1 MQALCLLSAY
11 VIFFPV
17 IPQGYLP
24 DTSWIILTPCFQR
37 LLYNSNQIP
46 TRYHRKKIKIIQ
58 SKQSLCSYSPWM
70 QALQELGLWSAAQ
83 HAGPYSCKAHGIRPL
98 FWWSP
103 GPQALYLML
112 GFELTMSVTV
122 EYRSAVTTD
131 TQLFKMSLWSFL
143 CNHIYVR

>member
-1 MQALCLLSAY
+1 MQAFCLQNAY
-11 VIFFPV
+11 VIIFPV

-24 DTSWIILTPCFQR
+24 DTSWIFLTPCFQQ

-70 QALQELGLWSAAQ
+70 QALLELGLWSAAQ
-83 HAGPYSCKAHGIRPL
+83 HAGPYFSEAHGNRPL
-98 FWWSP
+98 FRWSP

-112 GFELTMSVTV
+112 GFEITTSVTV
-122 EYRSAVTTD
+122 EYGSAVTTD
-131 TQLFKMSLWSFL
+131 TIVQNVIVEFSLQS
-143 CNHIYVR
+143 IYVR